1 MNEGERIHYQIVWI
15 GTGEWSET
23 ERERERKKESEVLL
37 IVSQEVRKEIAS
49 EHQTQI

>member
-23 ERERERKKESEVLL
+23 EGEVLL
-37 IVSQEVRKEIAS
+37 IVSQEVRKERAS
-49 EHQTQI
+49 TRYKYKRTKVSRD